1 MFHHFERDEPRP
13 VDVDDVSK
21 ELEAA
26 AVGCAHHKH
35 GFWCAIPSRWR
46 SPISSGLGEGTVNDL
61 VIRPGRRHYSARR
74 RTVAALTA
82 ARRRL
87 CRAAGPGA
95 SPHAR
100 LARQCEE

>member
-74 RTVAALTA
+74 RTVAALH
-82 ARRRL
+82 
-87 CRAAGPGA
+87 CRSPSSLPGGGTG
-95 SPHAR
+95 
-100 LARQCEE
+100 RQPACPPCPAV